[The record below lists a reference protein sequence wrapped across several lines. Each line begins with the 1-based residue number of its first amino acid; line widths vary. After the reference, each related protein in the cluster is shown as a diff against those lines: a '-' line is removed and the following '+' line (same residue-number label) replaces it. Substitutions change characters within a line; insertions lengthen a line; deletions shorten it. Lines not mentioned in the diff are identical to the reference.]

1 MRVWASCVPSWA
13 WDLPRRFALRVTVFE
28 LAESFLR
35 LVLRSHALLAK
46 PELEKGVRRLV
57 PIRKAR
63 DDTFELFG
71 RAGKLPLRVQPEASA
86 PGRRGFARRGRSAR
100 VRRPDPFA
108 VRTFRARRASGRAGR
123 DRLGAA

>member
-71 RAGKLPLRVQPEASA
+71 RASKLPLRVQALAA
-86 PGRRGFARRGRSAR
+86 PIRRILG
-100 VRRPDPFA
+100 VRRI
-108 VRTFRARRASGRAGR
+108 RITNEERRQ
-123 DRLGAA
+123 RLERL